1 MGGAPVTLRLVGLAL
16 TVAAAAVL
24 LGLGDGPRPGA
35 ASLVAT
41 AAGDMRLHSSRDGVA
56 VLSADA
62 LAPGDSASGTV
73 RLTNASGGPLD
84 LSLAM
89 TGLTDE
95 AGEGG
100 GVLSQHLDLRLER
113 VTGAGADLVWS
124 GALAA
129 LPDVDLGTLAAGD
142 EATFRLTATLPEHG
156 PAIDDRFARA
166 SVEVGYRWTGL
177 GATAPP
183 VEEEEVAP
191 PLPVKPV
198 EPVEDVR
205 APQVESYRAPEASLA
220 SPGVDEQDGP
230 RSSRAAAVR
239 LWLGARASQRVGSGL
254 GLSAVCRPGC
264 TLQATAQVRVGR
276 RWRSLGR
283 RGLGSLGA
291 ASQPA
296 SVRFALTRSQRGS
309 LRAALRGRRSL
320 PVRVTITAAA
330 PGHDSVTKV
339 RSLRLRP

>member
-1 MGGAPVTLRLVGLAL
+1 MGGAPVTLRLVGLTL
-16 TVAAAAVL
+16 TVAAAVVL
-24 LGLGDGPRPGA
+24 LGLGDGPRPRT

-41 AAGDMRLHSSRDGVA
+41 AAGDVRLQSSRDGAA

-100 GVLSQHLDLRLER
+100 GVLSEHLDLRLER

-129 LPDVDLGTLAAGD
+129 LPEVDLGALAAGD
-142 EATFRLTATLPEHG
+142 EATFRLTAALPEHG

-177 GATAPP
+177 GATEP
-183 VEEEEVAP
+183 
-191 PLPVKPV
+191 PV
-198 EPVEDVR
+198 EPVEI
-205 APQVESYRAPEASLA
+205 ERAPEIESDGGPAPWVA
-220 SPGVDEQDGP
+220 SPGPDEQDGP

-264 TLQATAQVRVGR
+264 TLQASAQVRAGR

-283 RGLGSLGA
+283 RSLGALGA

-296 SVRFALTRSQRGS
+296 GVRFALTGSQRRS

-320 PVRVTITAAA
+320 VVRVTITAAA